1 MESIYHIVAIRVNE
15 TSWAHVWRL
24 RFCYLG
30 TGYDRTWVKP
40 SLSHLRTF
48 GCVAHVKVTK
58 PKLTKL
64 DDRSKPMIFVGYEPG
79 SAAYRCYDLVTKK
92 IHIGRDV
99 VFDEDAVWE

>member
-1 MESIYHIVAIRVNE
+1 
-15 TSWAHVWRL
+15 
-24 RFCYLG
+24 
-30 TGYDRTWVKP
+30 
-40 SLSHLRTF
+40 
-48 GCVAHVKVTK
+48 VKVTK